1 MVPTIEKSIVDQIFD
16 EMLNNLSKAENFPE
30 KYVLRIKQ
38 LVKNNE
44 LVKAKNVELA
54 LSKDEDN
61 EIA

>member
-16 EMLNNLSKAENFPE
+16 EMLNNLSKAETFPE
-30 KYVLRIKQ
+30 KYILRIKQ

>member
-30 KYVLRIKQ
+30 KYILRIKQ

-54 LSKDEDN
+54 LSKDEDD